1 MWTEAHSG
9 LGPET
14 RAPVIVWGLESGEA
28 YCGLLALRAAQG
40 TTAEGQD
47 APGLGTCVGGSTPQP
62 TTKLRPP
69 APNM

>member
-28 YCGLLALRAAQG
+28 YCGLLALDMRGRIHAPAYNEAA
-40 TTAEGQD
+40 A
-47 APGLGTCVGGSTPQP
+47 SSPQYVADLP
-62 TTKLRPP
+62 E
-69 APNM
+69 AAAS